1 MSSFYAPLWG
11 FSTEPFLE
19 EIPMPLPKEHAFMAA
34 CPDEH
39 KAELTECMAAQPQVV
54 KGPILDLLAELRT
67 SKVPLSQILALF
79 PLITA
84 AFASPLTGMVPLALA
99 IAALVKEFNPAPAP
113 VPA

>member
-1 MSSFYAPLWG
+1 
-11 FSTEPFLE
+11 
-19 EIPMPLPKEHAFMAA
+19 MPLPKEHAFMAA

-99 IAALVKEFNPAPAP
+99 IAAPASVVALPAVDIATARRLYGP
-113 VPA
+113 RR